1 MKSSVLAQPK
11 PCRRR
16 NSLPAADDISCEGP
30 PQNAPSFCGEC
41 RSSWRRAAYRPGGS
55 AGGVIFPPQRKIYKR
70 WPGGHLL
77 ACQKSLAEFAA
88 RRRQRN
94 EIIFSRDMC
103 VRENTARAA
112 SVEFVRYRRTNYA
125 RSRPQAFCR
134 KNPEGFSTVS
144 VPRSCDLGTPCVKK
158 SVYRKNLFA
167 GPLSS
172 TGSIPDLYTRTGPPG
187 AGPQ

>member
-1 MKSSVLAQPK
+1 MNCISPWWVSWRSKRSAIGIFPAAFAPQQAFCAAK

-16 NSLPAADDISCEGP
+16 NSLPPRIEIHARGPHKMPRHFVGSAKAAG
-30 PQNAPSFCGEC
+30 
-41 RSSWRRAAYRPGGS
+41 RAAYCFGGS

-70 WPGGHLL
+70 WPPGHLL

-112 SVEFVRYRRTNYA
+112 SVEFVRHRRTNYA

-134 KNPEGFSTVS
+134 KNPEGFSTVAE
-144 VPRSCDLGTPCVKK
+144 VAARPPLFLG
-158 SVYRKNLFA
+158 
-167 GPLSS
+167 G
-172 TGSIPDLYTRTGPPG
+172 
-187 AGPQ
+187 